1 MAQHLASSPLFHGAM
16 MLRIIVC
23 LATSLHSALFKAGV
37 TGMSAACRAPDTAPV
52 KAKMQHAST
61 KDLFRSMLEG
71 IAVEMNATEKG
82 DLSEATLREKVKT
95 TVAKK

>member
-1 MAQHLASSPLFHGAM
+1 MGA
-16 MLRIIVC
+16 LST
-23 LATSLHSALFKAGV
+23 AWS
-37 TGMSAACRAPDTAPV
+37 CRAPDTAPV

-82 DLSEATLREKVKT
+82 DLSESTLREKVKT

>member
-1 MAQHLASSPLFHGAM
+1 
-16 MLRIIVC
+16 
-23 LATSLHSALFKAGV
+23 
-37 TGMSAACRAPDTAPV
+37 
-52 KAKMQHAST
+52 MQHAST

-82 DLSEATLREKVKT
+82 DLSESTLREKVKT